1 MIIFQLKENMV
12 KQASNVLLQN
22 ILVVGLW
29 ELDQKLGA
37 LQVVAQKVRFLQF
50 LAVPQVGLLWTS
62 MHQHTMK
69 AGKLLQNSFLLGSN
83 SLANH
88 GG

>member
-1 MIIFQLKENMV
+1 
-12 KQASNVLLQN
+12 
-22 ILVVGLW
+22 
-29 ELDQKLGA
+29 
-37 LQVVAQKVRFLQF
+37 